1 MDKSKVMRKVAVVGS
16 FILVC
21 SMLLVASGCSKDSDE
36 AAAIRVGEDLK
47 KKQYEIQVPAIAK
60 ENTTVEQDVEDILK
74 EQEEYKPFLTE
85 KGYEAFTVN
94 RQSAIATIYA
104 AKNKVNMKINKI
116 EFENMNQANMEK
128 DTFSF
133 RYSVDIE
140 LSPSEM
146 TSSRGTSVVTKTGH
160 MTVVKENDVWKVL
173 KDNDNGFIGEE

>member
-16 FILVC
+16 LILVC
-21 SMLLVASGCSKDSDE
+21 SMLLVASGCSKESDE
-36 AAAIRVGEDLK
+36 AAAIRVGEALK
-47 KKQYEIQVPAIAK
+47 KKQYEIHVPAIEK
-60 ENTTVEQDVEDILK
+60 ENTTVEQDVEDRVK
-74 EQEEYKPFLTE
+74 ELEEYKPFLTE
-85 KGYEAFTVN
+85 KGYEAFAAN

-104 AKNKVNMKINKI
+104 LKNKVNMKINKI
-116 EFENMNQANMEK
+116 QFENMNQDSMEK

-133 RYSVDIE
+133 RYSIDIE

-160 MTVVKENDVWKVL
+160 MTVVKEDDEWKVL

>member
-1 MDKSKVMRKVAVVGS
+1 MDKSKAMRKVAVVGS
-16 FILVC
+16 LILVC

-47 KKQYEIQVPAIAK
+47 KKQYEIQVPAIEK
-60 ENTTVEQDVEDILK
+60 ENTTVEQDVEDRVK
-74 EQEEYKPFLTE
+74 ELEAYKPFLTE
-85 KGYEAFTVN
+85 KGYEAFAIN

-104 AKNKVNMKINKI
+104 VKNKVNMKINKV
-116 EFENMNQANMEK
+116 EFENMNQANTEK

-133 RYSVDIE
+133 RYSIDIE

-160 MTVVKENDVWKVL
+160 MTVVKEDEEWKVL
-173 KDNDNGFIGEE
+173 KDNDNGFIGED